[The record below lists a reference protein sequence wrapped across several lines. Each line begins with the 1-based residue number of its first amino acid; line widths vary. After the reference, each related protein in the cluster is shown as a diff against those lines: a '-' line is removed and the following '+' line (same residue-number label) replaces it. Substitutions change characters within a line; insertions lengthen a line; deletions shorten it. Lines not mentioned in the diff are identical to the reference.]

1 MTAATATVKLLEKLS
16 TKRLLAKKLVI
27 FKKEKC
33 PSTVKAEYNTTITG
47 NNKNTT
53 NNNKTTKK
61 TEKEPHSMPFSWIL
75 GNLTTSFSPHDDYIA
90 LTSWYIIYYLYE
102 L

>member
-1 MTAATATVKLLEKLS
+1 MTAATATVKLLVKDS
-16 TKRLLAKKLVI
+16 TKRLLAKKFVM
-27 FKKEKC
+27 FKKDNC

-53 NNNKTTKK
+53 NNDKTIKK
-61 TEKEPHSMPFSWIL
+61 TEKEPQSTPFSWIL
-75 GNLTTSFSPHDDYIA
+75 GNLTTSFSPHDDHIA
-90 LTSWYIIYYLYE
+90 LTCLYIIYYLYE